1 MSRCTELQCL
11 YKGALYLLLRVK
23 EGRNNL
29 HTVKKKKANWIGYIL
44 RGNCLLKHVIGG
56 KIKGII
62 EVREDKEEE
71 VRSYWMASRK
81 KKQDNGYRGCTR
93 SYSVENSLRERLLA
107 CHKNE

>member
-81 KKQDNGYRGCTR
+81 KNRIMDIEDALDRTLWRTRCGRGY
-93 SYSVENSLRERLLA
+93 
-107 CHKNE
+107 

>member
-56 KIKGII
+56 KIEGRLEVKG
-62 EVREDKEEE
+62 R
-71 VRSYWMASRK
+71 RGRRG
-81 KKQDNGYRGCTR
+81 KQLRDGPKATRGC
-93 SYSVENSLRERLLA
+93 
-107 CHKNE
+107 